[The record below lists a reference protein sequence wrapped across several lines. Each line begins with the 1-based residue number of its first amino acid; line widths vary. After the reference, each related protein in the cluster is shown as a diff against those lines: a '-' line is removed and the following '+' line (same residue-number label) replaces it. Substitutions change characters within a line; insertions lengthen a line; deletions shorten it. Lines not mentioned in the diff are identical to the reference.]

1 MAAGTRGRAL
11 EEGARVIR
19 VFGGDVPVRAAIV
32 GLSQLSG
39 HAGHS
44 ELRRWLEPL
53 AAPRQVFLTH
63 GELASATSLAE
74 ELHRERGWN
83 TLVPKMG
90 QSVELNP
97 EEAPDE

>member
-11 EEGARVIR
+11 QEGAESIR
-19 VFGGDVPVRAAIV
+19 IFGADVPVRAAVVEI
-32 GLSQLSG
+32 SELSG

-53 AAPRQVFLTH
+53 APPRQVFLTH
-63 GELASATSLAE
+63 GELASATALAD
-74 ELHRERGWN
+74 ELRRERGWN

-90 QSVELNP
+90 QCVNLH
-97 EEAPDE
+97 